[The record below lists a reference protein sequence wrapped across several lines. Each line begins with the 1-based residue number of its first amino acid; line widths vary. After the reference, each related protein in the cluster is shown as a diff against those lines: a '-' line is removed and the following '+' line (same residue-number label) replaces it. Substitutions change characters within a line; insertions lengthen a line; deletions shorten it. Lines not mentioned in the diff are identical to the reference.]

1 VKVRQSFTP
10 VLCLQRSEGM
20 TVRVKIRIDNSK
32 STSAPL
38 REGSFILG
46 LNEELKEMNR
56 IQFSMTKAFSTA
68 ELERL
73 FLAVGWE
80 SGKYPEKLRIAM
92 SNSDKVISAWD
103 GERLVRLMSALCDG
117 AMTAYFHYL
126 LVDPEF
132 QKQGIGKRLVELMLA
147 EYRDYLRK
155 TLIAYD
161 KEIGFY
167 QHCGFEVGLGKT
179 PLSISIL
186 S

>member
-1 VKVRQSFTP
+1 LAR
-10 VLCLQRSEGM
+10 VLL
-20 TVRVKIRIDNSK
+20 
-32 STSAPL
+32 
-38 REGSFILG
+38 ILC

-56 IQFSMTKAFSTA
+56 IRYSMTKAFSAA

-73 FLAVGWE
+73 FLSVGWE

-92 SNSDKVISAWD
+92 SNSDKVVSAWD
-103 GERLVRLMSALCDG
+103 GERLVGLMNALSDG
-117 AMTAYFHYL
+117 VMTAYFHYL
-126 LVDPEF
+126 LVDLEY

-147 EYRDYLRK
+147 EYREYLRK
-155 TLIAYD
+155 ALIAYD
-161 KEIGFY
+161 KENGIY